1 MINLMKIEKQGSNK
15 TLKIGFKKN
24 INICKKKEKESK
36 KEELVSE
43 SALEN
48 ISIKET
54 FLKVAQK
61 FVPEKQNE
69 LNLLSIVL

>member
-36 KEELVSE
+36 KEELVS
-43 SALEN
+43 
-48 ISIKET
+48 
-54 FLKVAQK
+54 
-61 FVPEKQNE
+61 
-69 LNLLSIVL
+69 